1 MISCNAIIPLFKT
14 TLFFFS
20 SLMTFVEIFEG
31 FSLPFSGSVLT
42 PLSLARTKQ
51 KSFLVCSLGGFYS
64 PISTLGMS
72 QLPAWGASVMN
83 PRGLSFDLFIYKVLT
98 NFIDLF
104 IDCAASSL
112 LCGLF
117 SSCSEQGLL
126 YNCSAQASCCS
137 SFSCWWARVGSVSFG
152 FRALEHVID
161 SCGVR
166 V

>member
-1 MISCNAIIPLFKT
+1 MISRNAIIPLFKT

-51 KSFLVCSLGGFYS
+51 KSFLVCSLGSFYS

-72 QLPAWGASVMN
+72 QLPAWGASVMS

-137 SFSCWWARVGSVSFG
+137 GFSCWWARAWLSQFRFPGS
-152 FRALEHVID
+152 RAHD
-161 SCGVR
+161 P
-166 V
+166 